1 MRELNFV
8 RDQKVHDAWHH
19 VQWDFMEDIET
30 AVEDRISHYLNGV
43 LRIEATE

>member
-19 VQWDFMEDIET
+19 VQWNFMED
-30 AVEDRISHYLNGV
+30 VEDSRGGSYKPLSQWHL
-43 LRIEATE
+43 AD